1 MKVNNT
7 SYVIGYLR
15 GVGCES
21 GVGHFPSSSSP
32 SLGYFI
38 RVIFARKSGGVEG
51 RRHLKGRRMRMREW
65 KAIATKGEV
74 VVVGELG
81 QPKCEDFPPRL
92 FAFSFVPQLKGSLL

>member
-1 MKVNNT
+1 
-7 SYVIGYLR
+7 
-15 GVGCES
+15 
-21 GVGHFPSSSSP
+21 
-32 SLGYFI
+32 
-38 RVIFARKSGGVEG
+38 
-51 RRHLKGRRMRMREW
+51 MREW